1 MMKINLSRVFMFI
14 TLVGCVLLLSLEP
27 RKTVYLALNETTIP
41 IETSAL
47 TLNQFLQEENIPI
60 REGDQVSTENDSWLK
75 DGQTITVEQAT
86 QVLIIEDES
95 EHSIL
100 TVQRKPLKMLQE
112 AQIQLGPQ
120 DVLLVNG
127 QELPPDEPLPYSES
141 HSLQVLRASQVS
153 LDVDGESFSFNS
165 TAATLGQ
172 ALWEQGIT
180 LTQADV
186 LQPPPTTPLDGDM
199 QADLVTAQE
208 FQLYVDG
215 SQVELLTTSDN
226 IAEALAHNGIPLQGL
241 DYTVPPADEPI
252 PHNGLVHLVRV
263 EEIIT
268 LETETIPFSLEY
280 QPVADLDLDQ
290 RAIVEPGLYGLV
302 VKRIRTRVEDGE
314 PVMQQVEDEFI
325 TRLPQPRVI
334 GYGTRIVPRTLDT
347 PQGPMQYWRALDMY
361 AVSYNPTSAGGNIT
375 ASGLPLRKGLVAVD
389 PRYIPLG
396 TRLYIPG
403 YGEALAADTG
413 GGVRGR
419 IIDLG
424 YSDDDYEHWS
434 SNVTVYFLWPPPDQ
448 VVWIIP

>member
-1 MMKINLSRVFMFI
+1 MMKINISRILLFI
-14 TLVGCVLLLSLEP
+14 TLVGSLLLLSLEP
-27 RKTVYLALNETTIP
+27 QKTVYLTLNENIIP
-41 IETSAL
+41 IETSAN
-47 TLNQFLQEENIPI
+47 TLYQFLQEENIPI
-60 REGDQVSTENDSWLK
+60 REGDQVSAENVSWLK
-75 DGQTITVEQAT
+75 DGQTVIVQQAM
-86 QVLIIEDES
+86 QVLIIEDEN
-95 EHSIL
+95 EHAIL
-100 TVQRKPLKMLQE
+100 TVQRKPGKMLQE
-112 AQIQLGPQ
+112 AHIQLGPQ

-127 QELPPDEPLPYSES
+127 QELPLDETLPYSES
-141 HSLQVLRASQVS
+141 LSLQVLRASQVS
-153 LDVDGESFSFNS
+153 LDLNGESFTFVS

-186 LQPPPTTPLDGDM
+186 LQPPPTTALDGEL
-199 QADLVTAQE
+199 QAELVTAQE
-208 FQLYVDG
+208 FQLHVDG
-215 SQVELLTTSDN
+215 SQIELLTTTEN
-226 IAEALAHNGIPLQGL
+226 IAEAMAQNGIPLQGL
-241 DYTVPPADEPI
+241 DYTVPSADEPI
-252 PHNGLVHLVRV
+252 PYNGLVHLVRV

-280 QPVADLDLDQ
+280 QPVADLDIDH
-290 RAIVEPGLYGLV
+290 RAIVEPGQYGLA

-314 PVMQQVEDEFI
+314 PVRQQVEDEFI

-347 PQGPMQYWRALDMY
+347 SQGPVQYWRALDMY

-375 ASGLPLRKGLVAVD
+375 ASGLPLRKGIVAID

-396 TRLYIPG
+396 TRLYVPG

-424 YSDDDYEHWS
+424 YSDDDYVPWS
-434 SNVTVYFLWPPPDQ
+434 RNVTVYFLWPPPDQ
-448 VVWIIP
+448 VVRIIP

>member
-1 MMKINLSRVFMFI
+1 
-14 TLVGCVLLLSLEP
+14 
-27 RKTVYLALNETTIP
+27 
-41 IETSAL
+41 
-47 TLNQFLQEENIPI
+47 
-60 REGDQVSTENDSWLK
+60 
-75 DGQTITVEQAT
+75 
-86 QVLIIEDES
+86 
-95 EHSIL
+95 
-100 TVQRKPLKMLQE
+100 
-112 AQIQLGPQ
+112 
-120 DVLLVNG
+120 
-127 QELPPDEPLPYSES
+127 
-141 HSLQVLRASQVS
+141 
-153 LDVDGESFSFNS
+153 
-165 TAATLGQ
+165 
-172 ALWEQGIT
+172 
-180 LTQADV
+180 
-186 LQPPPTTPLDGDM
+186 M